1 MTFSY
6 TISDGRG
13 GSATA
18 SVSVTVK
25 DVVTVTQDDHPV
37 ARSGWNLAGPA
48 GFNARVTI
56 TAGGAVIAT
65 ATADAR
71 GAWAAKP
78 TVTIPTTTTSV
89 VVTSTQG
96 GTATDLINRK

>member
-18 SVSVTVK
+18 SVTVTVK

-37 ARSGWNLAGPA
+37 AKSWWNLAGPA
-48 GFNARVTI
+48 GLNARVTI

-71 GAWAAKP
+71 GAWAARP
-78 TVTIPTTTTSV
+78 TVTIPTTTFL